1 MLLNGVSAETVITKV
16 KTEDLRSWKKK
27 QEKKNGGRNEGRLS
41 SAVL

>member
-16 KTEDLRSWKKK
+16 KTEDLRSWKT
-27 QEKKNGGRNEGRLS
+27 KKNGGRNEGRLS